1 MIQNNVLAGFF
12 AGLARHA
19 SVSAISGTLPR
30 MTRTTIL
37 SRRCFL
43 AGASAT
49 LLATP
54 ALAQAAP
61 MLDVCIIG
69 GGAAGIAA
77 ARKVAASGRS
87 YVLLEAT
94 PRLGGRARTGNAFG
108 VPFDMGAASFSRNGG
123 SLAAT
128 VEAAGLALTSL
139 PAGQR
144 LYVDGREGR
153 ESDYDA
159 FTSALGRA
167 RRDMIASADSG
178 RDGPAAG
185 VLKTP
190 GPWTATVSAQLGT
203 LGCGRGLANVSTLD
217 LSLRAPLPD
226 DVTSPLG
233 IGAVLDGLATGL
245 NVQFGAVATAITNAG
260 RFSAVSV
267 KGRPQIRARAI
278 ILAVPA
284 PVLAA
289 GTIRFN
295 PTLPVKLASAL
306 RACPAGL
313 LEHVAFL
320 MPGNPLDLGTDETIL
335 AKVGTA
341 PPATLRARINGTDLH
356 VLHFGDAQ
364 AREIAD
370 KGEAAALKLTQAFM
384 TGAFGSAAHGIDK
397 VECSNWSSD
406 PLIRGAMIVALPGQ
420 GAQRRQFADPAGRI
434 FLAGEYT
441 SATQWG
447 TLTGAWNSGEIA
459 AERAIRLAGGPA

>member
-1 MIQNNVLAGFF
+1 ML
-12 AGLARHA
+12 
-19 SVSAISGTLPR
+19 R
-30 MTRTTIL
+30 MTRTTTL
-37 SRRCFL
+37 SRRRFL

-54 ALAQAAP
+54 ALAQADP
-61 MLDVCIIG
+61 VLDVCIIG

-94 PRLGGRARTGNAFG
+94 PRFGGRARTGNAFG
-108 VPFDMGAASFSRNGG
+108 IPFDMGAASFARGDG
-123 SLAAT
+123 TLAAA
-128 VEAAGLALTSL
+128 VETAGLALTNL

-178 RDGPAAG
+178 KDGPAAG
-185 VLKTP
+185 VLTTP
-190 GPWTATVSAQLGT
+190 GPWAATVSAQLGT
-203 LGCGRGLANVSTLD
+203 LGCGRGLSTVSTLD

-233 IGAVLDGLATGL
+233 IGTMLDSLATGL
-245 NVQFGAVATAITNAG
+245 NVQFDAPVSAITNAG
-260 RFSAVSV
+260 RFSTITV
-267 KGRPQIRARAI
+267 KGRTVRARAI

-284 PVLAA
+284 PVIAA
-289 GTIRFN
+289 GAIRFN
-295 PTLPVKLASAL
+295 PVLPPKLMAAF

-313 LEHVAFL
+313 LEQVAFL
-320 MPGNPLDLGTDETIL
+320 LPGNPLNLAADETVL
-335 AKVGTA
+335 HKVGTK
-341 PPATLRARINGTDLH
+341 PAAVLRARINGTDLH
-356 VLHFGDAQ
+356 VLRFGDAQ

-384 TGAFGSAAHGIDK
+384 TEAFGSAASGIDK

-406 PLIRGAMIVALPGQ
+406 PLIRGAMIVATPGQ
-420 GAQRRQFADPAGRI
+420 GAQRRQFTDPIGRI

-441 SATQWG
+441 TATHWG
-447 TLTGAWNSGEIA
+447 TLTGAWNAGEIA
-459 AERAIRLAGGPA
+459 AARAIRLTSGPA